1 LSPHVST
8 EVAGESMRRPT
19 SRGLVRTE
27 ALTGEVEGLE
37 G

>member
-1 LSPHVST
+1 MSLHVT
-8 EVAGESMRRPT
+8 HEIAGERMVGLT
-19 SRGLVRTE
+19 SGGFVRTE